1 MLKNLSFLALL
12 TFLFC
17 GFASCGPARFC
28 SPNLINPVF
37 IGFSPSDIDTLVL
50 KRYKA
55 NDSFNILIDTL
66 TFVSPSTGTDAAN
79 YGVYRTSNDTT
90 FVNINVTTAYI
101 PISYGYDW
109 ELYIPAKNRTVSIS
123 AITSTQITANKA
135 CGNPITSFVQDGQ
148 LITAPIFFQLDV
160 ESGTSG
166 YRAYIHS

>member
-1 MLKNLSFLALL
+1 MLKNLFFLASLASLL
-12 TFLFC
+12 C
-17 GFASCGPARFC
+17 CFASCGPDRLC

-37 IGFSPSDIDTLVL
+37 VGYSLSDIDTLL
-50 KRYKA
+50 LRRYKA
-55 NDSFNILIDTL
+55 NDSFNILIDTM
-66 TFVSPSTGTDAAN
+66 TFVSPSTGINGPN

-90 FVNINVTTAYI
+90 FVDINVKADYT

-123 AITSTQITANKA
+123 AITNTQNTGNKG

-148 LITAPIFFQLDV
+148 LIGAPTFFGLDE

-166 YRAYIHS
+166 YRAYIH